1 LSRNPATKDG
11 YRWTLSAGSRVF
23 PLREGLTLT
32 AHSYV
37 EWRPPISYLVPVLRN
52 LTGSY
57 RTLRQLR
64 WDRSNLRQNP
74 EEL

>member
-1 LSRNPATKDG
+1 
-11 YRWTLSAGSRVF
+11 
-23 PLREGLTLT
+23 
-32 AHSYV
+32 V